1 MSIQARGAH
10 TRRLPPARRLNVL
23 ADGGDQWA
31 MKTGTVIA
39 SSTVRVT
46 PPITNS

>member
-1 MSIQARGAH
+1 MSIQAGGAH
-10 TRRLPPARRLNVL
+10 AHRRPSAGRLNVV
-23 ADGGDQWA
+23 AGGDQWA
-31 MKTGTVIA
+31 MNTGTVIA